1 MKLFLNERQTEVFD
15 LVCEKL
21 GRPNVYLVGG
31 FVRNTML
38 GKTTSDI
45 DFAVKNDP
53 QSVYKAFP
61 YGHYF
66 EKYGTISFSLS
77 DYRITITSLRKESGY
92 KDSRHP
98 DSVTFVKDINIDYK
112 RRDFTVNALYADS
125 DLVIRDP
132 SGRGFKD
139 LQRKRLTLIGNANKR
154 LREDPLRIVRA
165 FRFKYELGMEFS
177 RSLQRAVDKN
187 IPLIS
192 KLNPDKVREEMNK
205 CPENARDEIARRIR
219 FQL

>member
-1 MKLFLNERQTEVFD
+1 M
-15 LVCEKL
+15 CEKL
-21 GRPNVYLVGG
+21 GRQNVYLVGG
-31 FVRNTML
+31 FVRDTML

-77 DYRITITSLRKESGY
+77 DYRITIASLRKESGY
-92 KDSRHP
+92 NDLRHP
-98 DSVTFVKDINIDYK
+98 DTVTFVKDIGIDYK
-112 RRDFTVNALYADS
+112 RRDFTVNALYADC
-125 DLVIRDP
+125 DLVILDP
-132 SGRGFKD
+132 SGKGFKD

-177 RSLQRAVDKN
+177 HSLQRAIDKN

-192 KLNPDKVREEMNK
+192 KLNPDKVREEIDK
-205 CPENARDEIARRIR
+205 CPENVRNEIAELIR
-219 FQL
+219 FPL